1 MASITGNGFE
11 KNPQNISGG
20 RPKGAKNI
28 ATQLRKFMVLKDK
41 NGISNADKIWTSAIE
56 KAIKGDVRAMEFIA
70 NRMEGHPVATI
81 ETKEIPPIE
90 IIHIGPTTNGN
101 LRPQL
106 SDPGENS
113 N

>member
-28 ATQLRKFMVLKDK
+28 ATQIREALEMDG
-41 NGISNADKIWTSAIE
+41 NGKKIWAAMIK
-56 KAIKGDVRAMEFIA
+56 KAQDGDVRAAEFVA
-70 NRMEGHPVATI
+70 NRVEGHPVATI

-101 LRPQL
+101 LRTQL